1 MFTRR
6 PKYVIIV
13 YNVFLGVMYIE
24 ILKISV
30 GDVLELKKQHPCGN
44 KLFKIMR
51 VGSDIRAMCIECG
64 RDLTIDRIKFEKSV
78 KKTIQKATNEVSNET
93 N

>member
-1 MFTRR
+1 MFTSR
-6 PKYVIIV
+6 PKYGILVYIV
-13 YNVFLGVMYIE
+13 LGVIEIE
-24 ILKISV
+24 ILKISI
-30 GDVLELKKQHPCGN
+30 GDVLELKKPHPCGN

-51 VGSDIRAMCIECG
+51 VGSDVRARCIECG

-78 KKTIQKATNEVSNET
+78 KKAATKASNEVSNEK